1 MDRLSLKRHLIA
13 ASGLALMMAASGCRD
28 RNLSVPPPAH
38 YTDGVQAIP
47 EAVPYS
53 GASPLSSDPSAM
65 DPYAGASLG
74 APRSFDPATT
84 QTSGVTGAIGNS
96 YGTSAT
102 PAYDPQAG
110 YGVPQVPG
118 GTAPAHA
125 GGTFASPSSP
135 VPFAADP
142 YASGTTTLP
151 IPGMNSGPGTSIG
164 MPPLESIE
172 APPLPTQDQFPSLD
186 GLYSAPPIP
195 DDLPEMP

>member
-1 MDRLSLKRHLIA
+1 MDRLLLKRCLIA

-28 RNLSVPPPAH
+28 RNLNVPPPAH
-38 YTDGVQAIP
+38 YTDGAQAIP

-53 GASPLSSDPSAM
+53 GASPLSSAPSAM

-102 PAYDPQAG
+102 PTYDPQAG

-118 GTAPAHA
+118 GTAPAYA

-135 VPFAADP
+135 PSYVADS
-142 YASGTTTLP
+142 YTSGGATTAF
-151 IPGMNSGPGTSIG
+151 PGMNSGAATSIG
-164 MPPLESIE
+164 MPPIESPE
-172 APPLPTQDQFPSLD
+172 APALPTPDQFPGLD
-186 GLYSAPPIP
+186 GLNSAPPIP
-195 DDLPEMP
+195 DDLPNMP